1 MTITEIA
8 RLAGVSVSTV
18 SKIVNHKDA
27 SISSETRERVLS
39 IVKEHN
45 YRPYATRTAGGRT
58 GTIGVLV
65 REHSGSM
72 LQGIISAANRQ
83 GYTVSIRLCEDATS
97 LEQGLAC
104 LLSLHVDGL
113 VIDSSID
120 SAAIADR
127 AHGDT
132 PCVLT
137 DDPASP
143 ASPHIDYEL
152 LGFQATCALVERGHT
167 AIACLAGPGSR
178 TEGFVRGY
186 RDALLDRG
194 ITFSNE
200 LLFSATDELP
210 TAAFASHAFSGIVV
224 SHFRDALRLYQIA
237 EQLHYEIPYDLSV
250 VSLKGTEEELVHPR
264 VSTLEIPRRALGEA
278 LVDHLVSSIEST
290 PLPAPFITEGTL
302 DTSASIDIPFRSR
315 AKRIIAV
322 GSINV
327 DTYLAFDQLPSAG
340 AAAITPS
347 SDTFPGGKCL
357 NEAIGVQKL
366 GHDVVAIGRVGNDA
380 DADYLFTALLE
391 SRVDTAGVKR
401 TAGRTTGQAFVFV
414 PRDGDSMISIVSGAN
429 EALTAAD
436 VRAQERLFTSG
447 DFCLINTEIPL
458 EAVREALVLARNN
471 HVSTVLKPS
480 AAKLI
485 PPSML
490 ALVDYLIP
498 NQEELETLCPEQS
511 DEASRA
517 RFLLSAGVGCVVV
530 TLGSRGCLVCT
541 SESAVEIPA
550 MDVVAVDTTGAGDA
564 FIAAFATY
572 RAEGFS
578 IEASARIANCAAGF
592 STTRQGASSALI
604 DRTSLE
610 AHLRN
615 TAPELLTR

>member
-27 SISSETRERVLS
+27 SISSETRERVLA

-45 YRPYATRTAGGRT
+45 YRPYATRSATGRT
-58 GTIGVLV
+58 GAIGALV

-83 GYTVSIRLCEDATS
+83 GYTVSVRLCDDAAS
-97 LEQGLAC
+97 FKQGLAC
-104 LLSLHVDGL
+104 LLGLHVDGL
-113 VIDSSID
+113 VIDNSAGVTVAAESASND
-120 SAAIADR
+120 VPYVLTEDPSAAA
-127 AHGDT
+127 T
-132 PCVLT
+132 
-137 DDPASP
+137 
-143 ASPHIDYEL
+143 PHIDYEL
-152 LGFQATCALVERGHT
+152 LGFQATRALIERGHT

-178 TEGFVRGY
+178 TPGFVRGY

-194 ITFSNE
+194 IACSND
-200 LLFSATDELP
+200 LFFTAADDLP
-210 TAAFASHAFSGIVV
+210 TATLASHAFSGIVV
-224 SHFRDALRLYQIA
+224 SHFRDALRLYQMA
-237 EQLHYEIPYDLSV
+237 EALHYEIPYDLSV

-264 VSTLEIPRRALGEA
+264 VSTIDIPRRALGEA

-290 PLPAPFITEGTL
+290 PFPEPFITEGTL
-302 DTSASIDIPFRSR
+302 STTASIDIPFRSR
-315 AKRIIAV
+315 AKRIITV

-357 NEAIGVQKL
+357 NEAIGVRKL
-366 GHDVVAIGRVGNDA
+366 GHDVAAIGRVGNDA

-391 SRVDTAGVKR
+391 SNVDTAGVKR

-429 EALTAAD
+429 ETLTAAD

-447 DFCLINTEIPL
+447 DFCLINTEVPL
-458 EAVREALVLARNN
+458 EAVREALVLARKY
-471 HVSTVLKPS
+471 HVNTVLKPS
-480 AAKLI
+480 ATKHI
-485 PPSML
+485 PSSML

-498 NQEELETLCPEQS
+498 NQEELETLCSEQGS
-511 DEASRA
+511 TESRA
-517 RFLLSAGVGCVVV
+517 HVLLSMGVGCVVA

-541 SESAVEIPA
+541 RASTVEIPA

-564 FIAAFATY
+564 FIAAFAVY

-578 IEASARIANCAAGF
+578 IEVSARIANCAAGF

-615 TAPELLTR
+615 TAPELLAR